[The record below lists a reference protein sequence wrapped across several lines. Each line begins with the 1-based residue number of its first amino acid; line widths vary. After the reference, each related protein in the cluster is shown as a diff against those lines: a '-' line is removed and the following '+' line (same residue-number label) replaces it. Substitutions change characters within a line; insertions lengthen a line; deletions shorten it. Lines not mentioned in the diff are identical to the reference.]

1 MQLKSIC
8 ANVVPFDVSHPV
20 MSIAFS
26 DVQSWNTSEKSVQ
39 DDVSSMLRSSDST
52 ADALENMKAIV
63 VVPDVSRPCRS
74 TPVSDEH
81 PKNHA

>member
-1 MQLKSIC
+1 M
-8 ANVVPFDVSHPV
+8 
-20 MSIAFS
+20 
-26 DVQSWNTSEKSVQ
+26 QSWNTSEKSVH
-39 DDVSSMLRSSDST
+39 DDVSSMLRSSDSR

-74 TPVSDEH
+74 TETSDEH